1 MSSLLP
7 ITVKGSVVLNET
19 LYLNV
24 KVFKPKTKSVSVLIR
39 FVIKAVIWVLVDFFK
54 TSMTVLCSMLHSEL
68 KCKTRLI

>member
-7 ITVKGSVVLNET
+7 ITVKGSIVLNET

-39 FVIKAVIWVLVDFFK
+39 FVIKAVI
-54 TSMTVLCSMLHSEL
+54 
-68 KCKTRLI
+68 

>member
-39 FVIKAVIWVLVDFFK
+39 FVIKAVIWVSVDFFK
-54 TSMTVLCSMLHSEL
+54 ISMTVLCSMLHSEL